1 METFPNFVD
10 GLNVQSPFAPE
21 SNLSHQGTANSE
33 DVDHGP
39 FYQAIDPI
47 ETTMRYYTK
56 YFNSIIETSQGK
68 MNAQMSVTD
77 RDSDHSQKG
86 LEYSNST
93 VSRHDLNVEALHK
106 DGARQ
111 DLNNTNTKKYEETT
125 KAVPEVLF
133 LGRYCNEGDNRLD
146 GRLLAALFIKDIYEL
161 AQVKQVPG
169 GISEDESG
177 LIMSL
182 QAPISWTH
190 LFGPALPADS
200 TMFY

>member
-1 METFPNFVD
+1 MTLSTEEST
-10 GLNVQSPFAPE
+10 QSK
-21 SNLSHQGTANSE
+21 Q
-33 DVDHGP
+33 
-39 FYQAIDPI
+39 
-47 ETTMRYYTK
+47 YYTK
-56 YFNSIIETSQGK
+56 YFNSWTEISQEK
-68 MNAQMSVTD
+68 RNAQVSVTD
-77 RDSDHSQKG
+77 RDSDLSLLG
-86 LEYSNST
+86 LQYSNST
-93 VSRHDLNVEALHK
+93 VSRHDLNVESLHN

-111 DLNNTNTKKYEETT
+111 DLINTNTMKYEEAT

-146 GRLLAALFIKDIYEL
+146 GRLLAALFMKDIYEL

-169 GISEDESG
+169 GISEGESS

-182 QAPISWTH
+182 QAPLSWTH

>member
-1 METFPNFVD
+1 MEYFPNFVD
-10 GLNVQSPFAPE
+10 GLHVQSPFAPE
-21 SNLSHQGTANSE
+21 LNSDLGVANSE
-33 DVDHGP
+33 DIDHDP

-56 YFNSIIETSQGK
+56 YFNSWTEISQEK
-68 MNAQMSVTD
+68 RNAQVSVTD
-77 RDSDHSQKG
+77 RDSDLSLLG
-86 LEYSNST
+86 LQYSNST
-93 VSRHDLNVEALHK
+93 VSRHDLNVESLHN
-106 DGARQ
+106 DGARE
-111 DLNNTNTKKYEETT
+111 DLNKANTIKCEETT
-125 KAVPEVLF
+125 QAVPEVLF

-169 GISEDESG
+169 AISEDESS

-182 QAPISWTH
+182 QAPLSWTH
-190 LFGPALPADS
+190 LFGPGLPADS